1 MNQAD
6 LDIMKTVD
14 MKLDQAKRNA
24 EQGELGRTLAM
35 SKVSE
40 IKMSFAQ
47 VKENFI
53 KETQDAVANSNEL
66 PDDDAMGMDIVLGQN
81 PGQPDF
87 DLKKKQSNLAQLEK
101 KKSAI
106 TKRFPQLHNIEV
118 MLGLPDDV
126 ED

>member
-1 MNQAD
+1 MKSAIGVIALLLVSSTQGIKFFDIPTEENQKSLAQAKQMNQAD

-53 KETQDAVANSNEL
+53 KAA
-66 PDDDAMGMDIVLGQN
+66 
-81 PGQPDF
+81 
-87 DLKKKQSNLAQLEK
+87 
-101 KKSAI
+101 
-106 TKRFPQLHNIEV
+106 
-118 MLGLPDDV
+118 
-126 ED
+126 

>member
-53 KETQDAVANSNEL
+53 KETQDAVANTGEI
-66 PDDDAMGMDIVLGQN
+66 PDDDEMGMDLVLGQN
-81 PGQPDF
+81 PNQP
-87 DLKKKQSNLAQLEK
+87 
-101 KKSAI
+101 
-106 TKRFPQLHNIEV
+106 
-118 MLGLPDDV
+118 
-126 ED
+126 

>member
-53 KETQDAVANSNEL
+53 KETQDAVANPSEM
-66 PDDDAMGMDIVLGQN
+66 PDDDEMGMDVVLGQN
-81 PGQPDF
+81 PGQP
-87 DLKKKQSNLAQLEK
+87 
-101 KKSAI
+101 
-106 TKRFPQLHNIEV
+106 
-118 MLGLPDDV
+118 
-126 ED
+126 

>member
-1 MNQAD
+1 LAQAKQMNQAD

-47 VKENFI
+47 IKENFE
-53 KETQDAVANSNEL
+53 KEA
-66 PDDDAMGMDIVLGQN
+66 
-81 PGQPDF
+81 
-87 DLKKKQSNLAQLEK
+87 
-101 KKSAI
+101 
-106 TKRFPQLHNIEV
+106 
-118 MLGLPDDV
+118 
-126 ED
+126 